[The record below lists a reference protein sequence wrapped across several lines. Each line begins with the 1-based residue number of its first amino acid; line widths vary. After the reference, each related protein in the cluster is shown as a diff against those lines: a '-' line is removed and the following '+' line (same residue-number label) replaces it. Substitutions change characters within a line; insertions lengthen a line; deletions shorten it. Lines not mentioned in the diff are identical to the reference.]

1 MRVLQV
7 HNRYRRLGGE
17 DQVADLEVEQLR
29 LAGHEVDRY
38 LTHNPVSRRAAVRD
52 LAMSPWNP
60 FRAKDLAKYV
70 SETKPDVV
78 HVHNTWFHLTNA
90 TLRAI
95 RQAGA
100 PVVVTMHNY
109 RSVCPSYSL
118 MRDGAVCLT
127 CVEKQ
132 SPWSGV
138 RHGCYNNS
146 RVLTLAPAM
155 SIVVAKKKEV
165 WHNDVDVIVV
175 LTETAKE
182 VLGRGG
188 LPTDRMMVKPNFGV
202 DPGERINQPSSSH
215 RLMFVGRL
223 TEEKG
228 IRPLLEAWRRD
239 RPEGLTLDVVGEGPL
254 EHLLPADDPTVEFH
268 GWLDQGEV
276 LKRML
281 DARGLVFPSQWF
293 EVFPLTLLEGM
304 ASGLPILSTKLGSMV
319 AVLGDDH
326 PLFSGLDASE
336 IGDGL
341 QAFSDGELVDSAGAL
356 GRQRFLENYTA
367 ETTLDR
373 LLEIYEEAIR
383 RRHQALF

>member
-29 LAGHEVDRY
+29 RAGHEVDRY
-38 LTHNPVSRRAAVRD
+38 LTSNPGSKREAVRD
-52 LAMSPWNP
+52 LAMAPWNP
-60 FRAKDLAKYV
+60 FRAKDLAAYV
-70 SETKPDVV
+70 TETKPDVV

-90 TLRAI
+90 TLGAI
-95 RQAGA
+95 RRAGA

-118 MRDGAVCLT
+118 MRDGVVCQL
-127 CVEKQ
+127 CVDKQ

-138 RHGCYNNS
+138 RYGCYNNS
-146 RVLTLAPAM
+146 RVLSLAPAL
-155 SIVVAKKKEV
+155 SIAVAKKKAV

-175 LTETAKE
+175 LTESARE
-182 VLGRGG
+182 MLASGG
-188 LPTDRMMVKPNFGV
+188 LPADRMMVKPNFGV
-202 DPGERINQPSSSH
+202 DPGERTNQPSTSN

-239 RPEGLTLDVVGEGPL
+239 RPEGMTLDVVGEGPL
-254 EHLLPADDPTVEFH
+254 EHLLPLDDPSVEFH

-276 LKRML
+276 MKRLL

-293 EVFPLTLLEGM
+293 EVFPLTLLEAM
-304 ASGLPILSTKLGSMV
+304 AAGLPVLSTKLGSMV
-319 AVLGDDH
+319 SVLGADH
-326 PLFSGLDASE
+326 KLFCGLDASE
-336 IGDGL
+336 IGAGL
-341 QAFSDGELVDSAGAL
+341 RSFADDELVDSVGSL
-356 GRQRFLENYTA
+356 GRHRFLERFTPEA
-367 ETTLDR
+367 TTER
-373 LLEIYEEAIR
+373 LEEIYEEAIR
-383 RRHQALF
+383 RRQQALF

>member
-29 LAGHEVDRY
+29 RAGHEVDRY
-38 LTHNPVSRRAAVRD
+38 LTHNPESKREAVRD
-52 LAMSPWNP
+52 LAMAPWNP
-60 FRAKDLAKYV
+60 FRARDLAAYV
-70 SETKPDVV
+70 AETKPDVV

-90 TLRAI
+90 TLGAI
-95 RQAGA
+95 RGAGA
-100 PVVVTMHNY
+100 PVVVTLHNY

-118 MRDGAVCLT
+118 MRDGVVCQD
-127 CVEKQ
+127 CVDKQ

-146 RVLTLAPAM
+146 RVLTLAPAL
-155 SIVVAKKKEV
+155 SIAVARKKDV
-165 WHNDVDVIVV
+165 WQDVDVIVV
-175 LTETAKE
+175 LAETAKE

-188 LPTDRMMVKPNFGV
+188 LPTERMMVKPNFGV
-202 DPGERINQPSSSH
+202 DPGRRVNPPSRSK
-215 RLMFVGRL
+215 RLMFAGRL

-239 RPEGLTLDVVGEGPL
+239 RPEGLTLDIVGEGPL
-254 EHLLPADDPTVEFH
+254 EHLLPTDDPTVEFH

-293 EVFPLTLLEGM
+293 EMFPLTLLEGM

-319 AVLGDDH
+319 SVLGEDH
-326 PLFSGLDASE
+326 PLFTGLAASE
-336 IGDGL
+336 IGAGL
-341 QAFSDGELVDSAGAL
+341 HAFEDDDLVDSVGTH
-356 GRQRFLENYTA
+356 GRERFTANYTA
-367 ETTLDR
+367 EATIDR
-373 LLEIYEEAIR
+373 LLEIYDEAIR
-383 RRHQALF
+383 RRKQERF

>member
-1 MRVLQV
+1 MKVLQV

-38 LTHNPVSRRAAVRD
+38 LTRNPESKREAVRD
-52 LAMSPWNP
+52 LAMAPWNP
-60 FRAKDLAKYV
+60 FRAKELAAYV
-70 SETKPDVV
+70 AETKPDVV
-78 HVHNTWFHLTNA
+78 HVHNTWFHLSNA
-90 TLRAI
+90 TLGAI
-95 RQAGA
+95 RRAGA

-118 MRDGAVCLT
+118 MRDGAVCQT
-127 CVEKQ
+127 CVDKQ

-146 RVLTLAPAM
+146 RVLTLAPAL
-155 SIVVAKKKEV
+155 SIAVAKKKAV

-175 LTETAKE
+175 LTESAKE
-182 VLGRGG
+182 ILERGG
-188 LPTDRMMVKPNFGV
+188 LPRDRMMVKPNFGS
-202 DPGERINQPSSSH
+202 DPGERVNQPSSSR

-228 IRPLLEAWRRD
+228 IRPLLEAWARD
-239 RPEGLTLDVVGEGPL
+239 RPEGMTLDVVGEGPL

-281 DARGLVFPSQWF
+281 DARGLIFPSQWF
-293 EVFPLTLLEGM
+293 EVFGLTLLEAM
-304 ASGLPILSTKLGSMV
+304 ASGLPVLSTRLGSMV
-319 AVLGDDH
+319 SVLGSDH
-326 PLFSGLDASE
+326 AMFCGLDASE
-336 IGDGL
+336 IGAGL
-341 QAFSDGELVDSAGAL
+341 QLFGDDELVDSVGML
-356 GRQRFLENYTA
+356 GRQRFLERFTSKA
-367 ETTLDR
+367 TSDGLV
-373 LLEIYEEAIR
+373 EIYEEAIR
-383 RRHQALF
+383 RRQQALF